1 MQSFHS
7 HSIQHKLLTLKCP
20 PQLTPPPTPRI
31 STSPMAA
38 LWNLFVSLSLFFTL
52 NKISAMHHWV
62 HFSHWKS
69 LGNRLCTWKEGTRA
83 PEGRTHLFAHHA
95 LSFFKHGSKIIE
107 FFCPSPPAVSPQT
120 SPILFPPLPPADLF
134 QHSLFL
140 SVWVSLLLSWIYK
153 CGQSVWLSIK
163 LSEPADD

>member
-1 MQSFHS
+1 M
-7 HSIQHKLLTLKCP
+7 P
-20 PQLTPPPTPRI
+20 PQLTPPPTPHI

-38 LWNLFVSLSLFFTL
+38 LWNLFVSLSLFFFSL

-140 SVWVSLLLSWIYK
+140 SVWVSLLLSWIFL
-153 CGQSVWLSIK
+153 SVGRVFGSPLNSVSQQMTRASS
-163 LSEPADD
+163 LFYC

>member
-20 PQLTPPPTPRI
+20 PSWHHPRPHTFPPHPWQLSGTC
-31 STSPMAA
+31 S
-38 LWNLFVSLSLFFTL
+38 SLSLFFFSL

-83 PEGRTHLFAHHA
+83 PEGRTHLFAHYA

-140 SVWVSLLLSWIYK
+140 SVWVSLLLSWIFK
-153 CGQSVWLSIK
+153 CGQSVWLSIN
-163 LSEPADD
+163 